1 MATKREE
8 TRKGEVTLPGKMAE
22 VGYSG
27 LNIFKGVSHEELK
40 RELNFP
46 QSIKTFR
53 EMSYHAAINAPL
65 TLYQNLISKVHW
77 RFVPPKDAT
86 DEEKDQCLKIE
97 EMMHDMEQPWE
108 EFISDVLSAQTFG
121 FSVHEKVYRKRLK
134 KNGSKYDDGVIG
146 WKKLPIRVQ
155 DTIKKFLF
163 DKSGNEVTGVVQDL
177 NRLANSGERFNA
189 RGVTQI
195 EIPAAKLIHFKFGKH
210 RGDPFGKSPLR
221 DAYIAWTYLV
231 AVEEIEAHGVAKDLS
246 GIPILMLPPQYLSD
260 DATPAQKSIR
270 AYYEQ
275 SMRNL
280 QINQQS
286 SMILP
291 QAYDPDTRQPLFE
304 LKLLS
309 LDGKKAMDTAKV
321 KEYYK
326 NLIFI
331 VLFADI
337 LSLGSTNTGSFALG
351 QLKNTLTGTYAESIL
366 KNISS
371 TLDNELIKQTYE
383 LNGWNVSRMGKLDYE
398 GVDSDDLE
406 TLSKA
411 IQRYGATG
419 FLPKTHDVINR
430 VLDSVGVDR
439 ISESEDLDEIL
450 PEKTTKSGEGLKE
463 GLPSGTGDAV
473 SDDNT
478 SDLNSENA
486 A

>member
-8 TRKGEVTLPGKMAE
+8 PRKGDVTLPGKMAE

-46 QSIKTFR
+46 QSITTFR

-146 WKKLPIRVQ
+146 WKKLPIRAQ

-177 NRLANSGERFNA
+177 SRIANSGERFSSRVA
-189 RGVTQI
+189 TQV

-221 DAYIAWTYLV
+221 DAYVAWTYLV

-246 GIPILMLPPQYLSD
+246 GIPI
-260 DATPAQKSIR
+260 K
-270 AYYEQ
+270 
-275 SMRNL
+275 
-280 QINQQS
+280 
-286 SMILP
+286 
-291 QAYDPDTRQPLFE
+291 
-304 LKLLS
+304 
-309 LDGKKAMDTAKV
+309 
-321 KEYYK
+321 
-326 NLIFI
+326 
-331 VLFADI
+331 
-337 LSLGSTNTGSFALG
+337 
-351 QLKNTLTGTYAESIL
+351 
-366 KNISS
+366 
-371 TLDNELIKQTYE
+371 
-383 LNGWNVSRMGKLDYE
+383 
-398 GVDSDDLE
+398 
-406 TLSKA
+406 
-411 IQRYGATG
+411 
-419 FLPKTHDVINR
+419 
-430 VLDSVGVDR
+430 
-439 ISESEDLDEIL
+439 
-450 PEKTTKSGEGLKE
+450 
-463 GLPSGTGDAV
+463 
-473 SDDNT
+473 
-478 SDLNSENA
+478 
-486 A
+486 